1 MKLILDIRNESKVP
15 FIMEFLKNLS
25 YVKTKPLN
33 DEKALLIEDIRE
45 AVEEMK
51 LVKSRRIKARPI
63 EDLLNEL

>member
-33 DEKALLIEDIRE
+33 DEKALLTD
-45 AVEEMK
+45 VTQK
-51 LVKSRRIKARPI
+51 
-63 EDLLNEL
+63 